1 MGTIKLPNM
10 RFYTYNGVLK
20 AENELG
26 QQISVDVTI
35 HYPIETAVKDD
46 DLETTVSYVDV
57 YETVEKLVTTRQ
69 FKLIESLAQSL
80 LVKLL
85 SQFQQVTSIDV
96 SVHKF
101 YIPLPGIY
109 DPFIISVSGTPSDL
123 ERWGY

>member
-1 MGTIKLPNM
+1 M

-85 SQFQQVTSIDV
+85 NQFQQVTRIDV
-96 SVHKF
+96 SVHKL

-109 DPFIISVSGTPSDL
+109 DPFVISVSGTPNDL
-123 ERWGY
+123 ELWEHQ